1 MRLILQS
8 IMDEPDLLRRARQFD
23 EDALAEIY
31 DALSP
36 AIYAY
41 AMRLMGDVDLAEDCV
56 AETFSR
62 FLLALRNGGGPSDHL
77 KAYLYRMAHN
87 WITDQYRRRRPETS
101 LDTELHAGS
110 DAEPHIAAAQA
121 LEHQEVRRALAS
133 LTPDQRQVIALKYL
147 EELDNAEI
155 ARSLH
160 KPIGAV
166 KSLQHRALAA
176 LRRILL
182 PDGTG
187 SIATDME
194 NEEA

>member
-1 MRLILQS
+1 
-8 IMDEPDLLRRARQFD
+8 MDEPGLLQRARQLD

-31 DALSP
+31 DAFSP

-41 AMRLMGDVDLAEDCV
+41 AMRLMGDVNLAEDCV

-62 FLLALRNGGGPSDHL
+62 FLLALRNGGGPSEHL

-87 WITDQYRRRRPETS
+87 WITDYYRRQRPETP
-101 LDTELHAGS
+101 LDVELRASGEV
-110 DAEPHIAAAQA
+110 DPHFAVMQA
-121 LEHQEVRRALAS
+121 LEHREVRRALLL

-155 ARSLH
+155 ARMLQ

-176 LRRILL
+176 LRRILS
-182 PDGTG
+182 PDESGD
-187 SIATDME
+187 AAKLVE
-194 NEEA
+194 NEEI

>member
-1 MRLILQS
+1 
-8 IMDEPDLLRRARQFD
+8 MDEPDLLRRARQFD

-62 FLLALRNGGGPSDHL
+62 FLLALRNGGGPSDHI

-110 DAEPHIAAAQA
+110 DAEPHIVAVQA
-121 LEHQEVRRALAS
+121 LEHQEVRHALAL

-182 PDGTG
+182 PDRTG
-187 SIATDME
+187 SMTTDME